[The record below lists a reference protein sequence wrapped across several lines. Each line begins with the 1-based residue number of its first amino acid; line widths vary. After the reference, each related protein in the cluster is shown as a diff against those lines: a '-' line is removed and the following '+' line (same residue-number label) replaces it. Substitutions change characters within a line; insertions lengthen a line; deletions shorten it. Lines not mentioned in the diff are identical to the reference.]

1 MMKAMENEKARA
13 RNDSSF
19 LEKKDN
25 FLFNPDADARI
36 RGVGS
41 SKDFEIY
48 GILEK
53 EPKSVKHTSY
63 QADRH
68 GYLPEVKYKVQNR
81 CLIGLTTEA
90 PDQRVPRSQSPN
102 SGRQKV

>member
-1 MMKAMENEKARA
+1 MKAMEDEKARA

-53 EPKSVKHTSY
+53 EPRSVKHTSY

-68 GYLPEVKYKVQNR
+68 GYLPEVKIESSEQMPDRVNNR
-81 CLIGLTTEA
+81 A